1 MAEPEGSQA
10 TSAAPLRAPPAGE
23 APMVGPLPGPVQER
37 PPPHAHD
44 DADLPQGSLSVV
56 PVTPVA
62 LYRES
67 LTDVV
72 HAIFMRECAERE
84 MSLVELLREYD
95 GPTGVSKDFFLPA
108 VCASLA
114 DEEAEAVAAGT
125 SIQELR
131 RLASQWYEEVI
142 QEMRSLASQLGDV
155 VSRPRWYGLPD
166 SVVAVEALQPSDSSQ
181 S

>member
-1 MAEPEGSQA
+1 M
-10 TSAAPLRAPPAGE
+10 
-23 APMVGPLPGPVQER
+23 
-37 PPPHAHD
+37 
-44 DADLPQGSLSVV
+44 
-56 PVTPVA
+56 
-62 LYRES
+62 
-67 LTDVV
+67 
-72 HAIFMRECAERE
+72 
-84 MSLVELLREYD
+84 VELLREYD

-114 DEEAEAVAAGT
+114 GEEAEAVAAGT
-125 SIQELR
+125 SIVELR
-131 RLASQWYEEVI
+131 RLASQRYEEVI

>member
-1 MAEPEGSQA
+1 MPEPEGIQA

-37 PPPHAHD
+37 PPPHA
-44 DADLPQGSLSVV
+44 QSMVFQ
-56 PVTPVA
+56 TPVA

-114 DEEAEAVAAGT
+114 GEEAEAVAAGT
-125 SIQELR
+125 SIVELR

>member
-23 APMVGPLPGPVQER
+23 APMVGPLPDPVQER
-37 PPPHAHD
+37 PPPHA
-44 DADLPQGSLSVV
+44 LSMVGQT
-56 PVTPVA
+56 PVT

-72 HAIFMRECAERE
+72 HAIFMRECAERV
-84 MSLVELLREYD
+84 MSLVELLCEYD
-95 GPTGVSKDFFLPA
+95 GPTGVSKGFFLPA

-125 SIQELR
+125 SIVDLR

>member
-23 APMVGPLPGPVQER
+23 APMVGPLPDPVQER
-37 PPPHAHD
+37 PPPHA
-44 DADLPQGSLSVV
+44 LSMVGQT
-56 PVTPVA
+56 PVT

-125 SIQELR
+125 SIVDLR

>member
-37 PPPHAHD
+37 PPPHA
-44 DADLPQGSLSVV
+44 QSMVV
-56 PVTPVA
+56 QTPVA

-114 DEEAEAVAAGT
+114 GGEAEAAAAGT
-125 SIQELR
+125 SIVELR

-142 QEMRSLASQLGDV
+142 QEMRSLASQLGDA
-155 VSRPRWYGLPD
+155 VSRPRPNGLPD

>member
-37 PPPHAHD
+37 PPPHA
-44 DADLPQGSLSVV
+44 QSMVV
-56 PVTPVA
+56 QTPVT

-125 SIQELR
+125 SIVELR

-181 S
+181 SRGPNRES

>member
-37 PPPHAHD
+37 PPPHA
-44 DADLPQGSLSVV
+44 QSMVV
-56 PVTPVA
+56 QTPVA

-125 SIQELR
+125 SIVELR

>member
-10 TSAAPLRAPPAGE
+10 TSAVPLRAPPAGE

-37 PPPHAHD
+37 PPPHA
-44 DADLPQGSLSVV
+44 QSMVV
-56 PVTPVA
+56 QTPVA

-72 HAIFMRECAERE
+72 HAIFLRECAERE

-125 SIQELR
+125 SIVELR

>member
-37 PPPHAHD
+37 PPPHA
-44 DADLPQGSLSVV
+44 QSMVV
-56 PVTPVA
+56 QTPVA
-62 LYRES
+62 LCRES

-125 SIQELR
+125 SIVELR

>member
-1 MAEPEGSQA
+1 
-10 TSAAPLRAPPAGE
+10 
-23 APMVGPLPGPVQER
+23 MVGPLPGPVQER

-44 DADLPQGSLSVV
+44 DADLGAMEEICDLPQGSLSVV
-56 PVTPVA
+56 VQTPVT

-114 DEEAEAVAAGT
+114 GEEAEAVAAGT
-125 SIQELR
+125 SIVELR

>member
-1 MAEPEGSQA
+1 MPDPEGIQA

-23 APMVGPLPGPVQER
+23 APMVGPLPDPVQER
-37 PPPHAHD
+37 PPPHA
-44 DADLPQGSLSVV
+44 LSMVGRT
-56 PVTPVA
+56 PVT

-125 SIQELR
+125 SIVELR

-155 VSRPRWYGLPD
+155 VSRPRPDGLPD

>member
-37 PPPHAHD
+37 PPPHA
-44 DADLPQGSLSVV
+44 QSMVV
-56 PVTPVA
+56 QTPVT

-125 SIQELR
+125 SIVELR

>member
-37 PPPHAHD
+37 PPPHA
-44 DADLPQGSLSVV
+44 LSMVGLT
-56 PVTPVA
+56 PVT

-114 DEEAEAVAAGT
+114 DEVEAVAVAAGT

-131 RLASQWYEEVI
+131 HLASQWYEEVI